1 MELHIA
7 QSFTNGGAGIAAA
20 QRASSATTP
29 GQGGGLRIEGT
40 WDWKRTVVRRILRL
54 IGCPMDVSYGIV
66 KLRLSDKC
74 KVISDK
80 CGGIDHVFIHW
91 IGHEMLR
98 YEELLCFRKEEVE
111 KVGGGGGR
119 APQVTVVLHD
129 FSLFEAPVYR
139 KETWFDR
146 WRLRRI
152 RRVLEALDVDFE
164 APSEWAAR
172 HIKELWPGARVE
184 VRPTPVRKIFGRG
197 EREIREKKRILF
209 ACSGGRS
216 NPYKG
221 YADLEKALEYLTIPY
236 ELRVVGE
243 ERVLTPEEMLQEYLN
258 ADVLAFPSLSETQG
272 LVKCEALA
280 CGLKVVAFDRA
291 ACAEGIEHLKTG
303 YVAKAGDCE
312 DFARGLMWALGLAV

>member
-1 MELHIA
+1 MNLHIA
-7 QSFTNGGAGIAAA
+7 QSFSNGGAGISAAA
-20 QRASSATTP
+20 R
-29 GQGGGLRIEGT
+29 GGLRIEGA
-40 WDWKRTVVRRILRL
+40 WDWKRTIIRSVARL
-54 IGCPMDVSYGIV
+54 LGAPLDVSYGLV
-66 KLRLSDKC
+66 KLGLKE
-74 KVISDK
+74 KVEKLRS
-80 CGGIDHVFIHW
+80 GEVERVFIHW

-98 YEELLCFRKEEVE
+98 YEELLCLKGKR
-111 KVGGGGGR
+111 
-119 APQVTVVLHD
+119 VTVVLHD
-129 FSLFEAPVYR
+129 FSLFEVPVYR

-172 HIKELWPGARVE
+172 HIREIWPGARVE

-209 ACSGGRS
+209 ACNGGRG

-221 YADLEKALEYLTIPY
+221 WKDLEKALECLTIPY

-243 ERVLTPEEMLQEYLN
+243 ERVLTQEEMLQEYLN

-280 CGLKVVAFDRA
+280 CGIKVVAFDRT

-312 DFARGLMWALGLAV
+312 DFARGLAWALGLAV

>member
-7 QSFTNGGAGIAAA
+7 QSLTHGGAGIAAA
-20 QRASSATTP
+20 QRASSAE
-29 GQGGGLRIEGT
+29 GGALRIEGT
-40 WDWKRTVVRRILRL
+40 WDWRRTVVRRILRF
-54 IGCPMDVSYGIV
+54 IGCPMDVSAGIIR
-66 KLRLSDKC
+66 LRLSDKV
-74 KVISDK
+74 KVMSDK
-80 CGGIDHVFIHW
+80 CGGIDHVYIHW
-91 IGHEMLR
+91 VGHEMLR
-98 YEELLCFRKEEVE
+98 YEELLCLKDLG
-111 KVGGGGGR
+111 VGGR
-119 APQVTVVLHD
+119 CRCTVVLHD

-146 WRLRRI
+146 WRLKRI

-221 YADLEKALEYLTIPY
+221 YAYLEKALEYLTIPY

-243 ERVLTPEEMLQEYLN
+243 ERVLTPEEMRDEYLA

-312 DFARGLMWALGLAV
+312 DFARGLAWAIGLAV